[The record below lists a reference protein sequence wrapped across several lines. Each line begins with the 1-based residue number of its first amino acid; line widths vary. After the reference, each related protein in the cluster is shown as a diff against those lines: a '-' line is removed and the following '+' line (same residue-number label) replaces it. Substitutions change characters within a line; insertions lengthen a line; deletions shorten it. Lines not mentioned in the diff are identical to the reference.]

1 MKIYS
6 MEAQLRDGEHNPS
19 LILHHAVKYTY
30 PWKLILINEMKNLST
45 YEQE

>member
-6 MEAQLRDGEHNPS
+6 MEAQLRKEEHHKS
-19 LILHHAVKYTY
+19 SKLHFIKKYEY
-30 PWKLILINEMKNLST
+30 PWKLILANETQIPSI

>member
-30 PWKLILINEMKNLST
+30 PWKLILINETQIPSI